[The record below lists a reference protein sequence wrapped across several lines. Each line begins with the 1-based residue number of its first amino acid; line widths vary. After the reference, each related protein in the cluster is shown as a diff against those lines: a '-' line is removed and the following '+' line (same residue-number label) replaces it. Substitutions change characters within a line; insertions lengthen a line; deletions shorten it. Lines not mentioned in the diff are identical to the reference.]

1 MVVRKSMC
9 FIFFFVFLLFSC
21 SKDDDEIMDGTLEGE
36 MISYPVNQSVGYSA
50 KDLLSNEDFKNL
62 VIEINCFNVYPQNQT
77 LNEIKSFL
85 NGRLNKTSVS
95 IVLDTNASSGLAS
108 VSTGNLISFDESS
121 RDYYTTD
128 NSIVVNCNYF
138 DANYTDENVLGVAF
152 YNTSI
157 ALFGEKIKSIS
168 NDPLEPP
175 RWQVESTVFLHELGH
190 ILGLVNTGSG
200 MVNNHQDEAHGKH
213 CDNESCLMYW
223 SVETSDVVNNL
234 LSTNTVP
241 GLDNNCILDLQNNGG
256 K

>member
-1 MVVRKSMC
+1 MVTKRS
-9 FIFFFVFLLFSC
+9 IYLGLFFCFLLFSC
-21 SKDDDEIMDGTLEGE
+21 KKDDNEIDDTPEGG
-36 MISYPVNQSVGYSA
+36 IINYPVNQSVGYSA
-50 KDLLSNEDFKNL
+50 KDLLSDEDFKNV
-62 VIEINCFNVYPQNQT
+62 VIEINCFNVFPQDQT

-85 NGRLNKTSVS
+85 GDRLHKTSISVV
-95 IVLDTNASSGLAS
+95 IDTNASSGLTS
-108 VSTGNLISFDESS
+108 VNTGNLVSFDESS
-121 RDYYTTD
+121 RDYYTTH

-190 ILGLVNTGSG
+190 ILGLVNTGSS
-200 MVNNHQDEAHGKH
+200 MINNHQDEAHGKH
-213 CDNESCLMYW
+213 CDNENCLMYW

-234 LSTNTVP
+234 LSTNTIP
-241 GLDNNCILDLQNNGG
+241 DLDNNCILDLQNNGG